1 MSTLKSNDNNEMII
15 TCDCGCDEGI
25 RVRIDESFEC
35 YCYLTYIS
43 GNFYKEQLG
52 LLDKL
57 KKIWK
62 IIRNKD
68 FCYSDIAMSKEDFRE
83 YRNWLNSMDADVEGD
98 LISRKSVLELS
109 ERDKNN
115 NFIIPYNKVKE
126 LPTICNMD
134 SIEDYLRRLRNFKIE
149 VNKME
154 KEYLSVDTFLYF
166 VDRILKR
173 IKKEFINLRCK
184 NEK

>member
-25 RVRIDESFEC
+25 RVRIDKSFGD

-43 GNFYKEQLG
+43 SNFYKEQLG

-62 IIRNKD
+62 IARNKD
-68 FCYSDIAMSKEDFRE
+68 FYYSDIVMSKEDFRE
-83 YRNWLNSMDADVEGD
+83 YRDWLNSIDADVEGD
-98 LISRKSVLELS
+98 LISRKSVLELA
-109 ERDKNN
+109 EYDKNN
-115 NFIIPYNKVKE
+115 NLIIPYDKVKE

-134 SIEDYLRRLRNFKIE
+134 SIENYLKRLNNFKIE

-154 KEYLSVDTFLYF
+154 KEYLSVDIFLYF
-166 VDRILKR
+166 IDRVLKR
-173 IKKEFINLRCK
+173 IKKEFINLRCE

>member
-1 MSTLKSNDNNEMII
+1 MATLKSNDNNEMIV

-25 RVRIDESFEC
+25 RVRIDKSFEC
-35 YCYLTYIS
+35 YCYLTYVS
-43 GNFYKEQLG
+43 GNFYKDQLG

-68 FCYSDIAMSKEDFRE
+68 FCYSDIVMSKEDFIE

-109 ERDKNN
+109 EYDKNN
-115 NFIIPYNKVKE
+115 NLVILYDKVKE

-134 SIEDYLRRLRNFKIE
+134 SIERYLSGLNNFKIE

-154 KEYLSVDTFLYF
+154 NEYLSVDNFLHF
-166 VDRILKR
+166 IDRVLKR
-173 IKKEFINLRCK
+173 IKKEFINLRCE